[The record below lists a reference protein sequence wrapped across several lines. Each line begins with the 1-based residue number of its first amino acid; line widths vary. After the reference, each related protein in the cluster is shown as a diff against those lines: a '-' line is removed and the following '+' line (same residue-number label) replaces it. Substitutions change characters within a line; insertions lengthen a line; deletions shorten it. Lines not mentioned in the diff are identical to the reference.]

1 MQFGFME
8 DFRNPEPWARPF
20 PELYNALLDQTI
32 RAEELGYEHVWLT
45 EHHFT
50 ADGYNPSLL
59 PTAAAIATRTE
70 HYSDWDVYS
79 AAAVSAS
86 DSGGGR
92 WTCVDIWSNGRFDL
106 GVGQGYSYMEFD
118 ALCMPRKNVRRVCAR
133 ASS

>member
-92 WTCVDIWSNGRFDL
+92 CN
-106 GVGQGYSYMEFD
+106 
-118 ALCMPRKNVRRVCAR
+118 LCRYLVKRPVRPGCR
-133 ASS
+133 AGLFVYGI

>member
-32 RAEELGYEHVWLT
+32 RAEELGYDNVWLT

-59 PTAAAIATRTE
+59 RDRNGDCYPNQRQFGLGRLFCCCRFSIRFG
-70 HYSDWDVYS
+70 WRKMPP
-79 AAAVSAS
+79 VSI
-86 DSGGGR
+86 SGQ
-92 WTCVDIWSNGRFDL
+92 T
-106 GVGQGYSYMEFD
+106 VGST
-118 ALCMPRKNVRRVCAR
+118 
-133 ASS
+133 